1 MTEPRPKRTTIVDG
15 RRRPVIQ
22 AGPRTRP
29 VQVPHLSAVDLARH
43 LILERLN
50 KGELGDGGRLP
61 PERELAQQLQT
72 SRTTLRQALNAI
84 ERSGMLLR
92 VPGRGG
98 GTFLTSRKVE
108 RDLSQIA
115 GVPDYL
121 RRQGFVAGTRVIGT
135 ASLPADDP
143 TALALQLQPG
153 AFVYEIV
160 RIRLADGEPISLE
173 HARFPMER
181 FPNLL
186 ELPLGGSLYEVLEL
200 NFGVR
205 VRHTE
210 ERIEVTLA
218 SRTEAQILGIEA
230 NAPLLSVDR
239 VAYSN
244 GDVPVESSRD
254 LFRGDRTSISVRTAN
269 PPERGTVG

>member
-1 MTEPRPKRTTIVDG
+1 MR
-15 RRRPVIQ
+15 
-22 AGPRTRP
+22 A
-29 VQVPHLSAVDLARH
+29 VQVPHLSAVDLTRH
-43 LILERLN
+43 LVLERLN

-61 PERELAQQLQT
+61 PERELAQQLRT

-84 ERSGMLLR
+84 ERSGMLMR

-115 GVPDYL
+115 GVPEYL
-121 RRQGFVAGTRVIGT
+121 RRQGFVAGTRVVGT
-135 ASLPADDP
+135 ASLPADEP

-186 ELPLGGSLYEVLEL
+186 ELPLGGSLYEVLEQH
-200 NFGVR
+200 FGVP
-205 VRHTE
+205 VRHTD

-239 VAYSN
+239 VAYSD

-254 LFRGDRTSISVRTAN
+254 LFRGDRTSILVRTEKSLAH
-269 PPERGTVG
+269 PEE